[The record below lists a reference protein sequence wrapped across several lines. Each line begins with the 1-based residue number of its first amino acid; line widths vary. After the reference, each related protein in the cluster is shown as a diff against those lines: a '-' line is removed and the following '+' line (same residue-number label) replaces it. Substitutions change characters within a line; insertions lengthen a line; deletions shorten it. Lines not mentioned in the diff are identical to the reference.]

1 MDGAAVGLARER
13 FPRGLSQPS
22 RGFRFSL
29 DALLLA
35 AFAGRERVRGRVLD
49 LGAGCGVVGLGLALD
64 HPDFFGVGLDVNPDM
79 LAHARENARRLG
91 LADRFAFLAGDVRF
105 PGCLAPESA
114 DLVLCNPPYRDPSS
128 GRVCPDASRTMARFE
143 AGASLADFV
152 RAAAWAVRNR
162 KPCAFIHLA
171 ERADEL
177 LHLLREGR
185 LQPKEIRFVHPS
197 VHGPARLALVRAVKN
212 GGPGLTVAAPLILHE
227 GEGESSRLTAGALAF
242 CPRLACNSGGE
253 GGAHDKKI
261 PARSGERAA

>member
-1 MDGAAVGLARER
+1 MNQAAVGLARER

-22 RGFRFSL
+22 YGFRFSL
-29 DALLLA
+29 DALLLS

-49 LGAGCGVVGLGLALD
+49 LGTGCGVVGLGLALD
-64 HPDFFGVGLDVNPDM
+64 HPDFFGIGLDVNPDM

-91 LADRFAFLAGDVRF
+91 LADRFAFLAGDVRR

-128 GRVCPDASRTMARFE
+128 GRVE
-143 AGASLADFV
+143 AGASLEGFV

-177 LHLLREGR
+177 LHLLRAAR

-197 VHGPARLALVRAVKN
+197 LHSPARLALVRALKN
-212 GGPGLTVAAPLILHE
+212 GGSGLTVAAPLILHE

-242 CPRLACNSGGE
+242 CPRLACNAG
-253 GGAHDKKI
+253 GGANDKKI
-261 PARSGERAA
+261 PA

>member
-1 MDGAAVGLARER
+1 MDQAAVGLARER
-13 FPRGLSQPS
+13 FPRGLSQPPH
-22 RGFRFSL
+22 GFRFSL

-49 LGAGCGVVGLGLALD
+49 LGTGCGVVGLGLALE
-64 HPDFFGVGLDVNPDM
+64 HPDFFGVGLDVNPGM
-79 LAHARENARRLG
+79 LTHARENARRLG

-128 GRVCPDASRTMARFE
+128 GRVCPDAFKTMARFE

-152 RAAAWAVRNR
+152 RAAALTVRNR

-177 LHLLREGR
+177 LHLLRQAR
-185 LQPKEIRFVHPS
+185 LQPKEILFVHPNLHS
-197 VHGPARLALVRAVKN
+197 PARLALVRSLKN
-212 GGPGLTVAAPLILHE
+212 GGPGLTVAAPLSLHE

-242 CPRLACNSGGE
+242 CPRLACNAGGGE
-253 GGAHDKKI
+253 GGAQGKKN
-261 PARSGERAA
+261 PA